1 MANLRAHLASFPARL
16 DVLEASLI
24 SVAGQVDEVHLVLN
38 EYKEIPAFLAKY
50 GNLNPILP
58 DQDYKDVGK
67 FVTSPKDDDIVFFV
81 DDDLAYADGYFDYCA
96 EQGAL
101 LGLEEHVFGLHSS
114 IYKRNDIENAGERK
128 HFYYRKPYRRGR
140 YVEQVATNSAF
151 ALGKNIAP
159 LDYMDGSQ
167 KFVDVRYA
175 KWCFEK
181 GLRQITI
188 RRPINMA
195 RPLRH
200 ESETIFRS
208 FTMNSPDHVL
218 DEIRSFARKAPEL
231 GQEVGPSLSLI
242 DIFGTPRGLVHR

>member
-1 MANLRAHLASFPARL
+1 MTNLRAHLASFPARSE
-16 DVLEASLI
+16 VLEPSLK
-24 SVAGQVDEVHLVLN
+24 SVVDQVNEVHLVLN
-38 EYKEIPAFLAKY
+38 EYEEIPAFLAKY
-50 GNLNPILP
+50 QNVNPIIP

-67 FVTSPKDDDIVFFV
+67 FVTTPADDDIVFFI
-81 DDDLAYADGYFDYCA
+81 DDDLSYSDGYFDYCA
-96 EQGAL
+96 EQGSL
-101 LGLEEHVFGLHSS
+101 LGLDKHVFGLHSS
-114 IYKRNDIENAGERK
+114 IYDRNEIENAGERK
-128 HFYYRKPYRRGR
+128 HYYYRKPYRRAR

-159 LDYMDGSQ
+159 LSYMDGSQ

-175 KWCFEK
+175 KWCFEQ

-208 FTMNSPDHVL
+208 FTVNSPDHVL
-218 DEIRSFARKAPEL
+218 DEIRSFARKAPDL
-231 GQEVGPSLSLI
+231 GAPVGPSLSLL
-242 DIFGTPRGLVHR
+242 DIFRSPRSLIS